1 LRSINSSIIALIPKK
16 NNPETVDDYRPISLL
31 NYSLKCIT
39 KLLSTR
45 LQLVILQLV
54 HKNQYGF
61 IKGRTIQ
68 DCLAWVFQSSHLC
81 HKSKKEVVILK
92 LYFEK
97 AFDKLE
103 HQVNLEVLKAKRFSE
118 KWTNWIH
125 NILSTGSSSVLLNGV
140 LGKSFN
146 CLRGVR
152 QGDPLCPLLS
162 VLVADLLQ
170 SIVNRAWHNETLN
183 HPKSN
188 EFGGDFPI
196 IQYVDD
202 TLLILL
208 GDARTLFNL
217 KGLLRPFSDSTG
229 LHVNFDKSFL
239 VPINM
244 TDDRASHL
252 ARTFGCKVG
261 SMPFIYLGLP
271 LGTTK
276 PTI

>member
-1 LRSINSSIIALIPKK
+1 
-16 NNPETVDDYRPISLL
+16 
-31 NYSLKCIT
+31 
-39 KLLSTR
+39 
-45 LQLVILQLV
+45 
-54 HKNQYGF
+54 
-61 IKGRTIQ
+61 
-68 DCLAWVFQSSHLC
+68 
-81 HKSKKEVVILK
+81 VVILK
-92 LYFEK
+92 LHFEK
-97 AFDKLE
+97 TFDKLE
-103 HQVNLEVLKAKRFSE
+103 HQVILEVIKAKGFSE

-125 NILSTGSSSVLLNGV
+125 NILSTGNSSILLNGV
-140 LGKSFN
+140 PRKSFN
-146 CLRGVR
+146 YLRGVR
-152 QGDPLCPLLS
+152 QGDPPSPLLF
-162 VLVADLLQ
+162 VLAADLLQ

-183 HPKSN
+183 HLISN

-196 IQYVDD
+196 IQYADD
-202 TLLILL
+202 TLLILQ

-217 KGLLRPFSDSTG
+217 KGLLRPFSDSTR

-244 TDDRASHL
+244 TDDRASHV